1 MGDVAARV
9 DSKILKKWGGKTRS
23 RALAR
28 FCPRCTYPLT
38 SISKGEVELDHCNRC
53 KGNFFDPGEIG
64 ATFGG
69 FTDPEKWVETHVATS
84 LGRSK
89 LGCPAGHEHLQAFR
103 VSFEKKEVEV
113 DVCPDCKGLWL
124 DATEGKQLQEILVAE
139 QDAKQ
144 AAEVSAGGAKTYLFQ
159 LFTGFPI
166 EVYNPVRRRPVLL
179 LTLMTFLVFIFVGQ
193 MAVGREIVIAFCLIP
208 QAFWAGEQLWGLL
221 THTFLHGGLFHLL
234 GNIYFLYIFGDNIE
248 DTLGKNG
255 LVLVLVVSALVGGAL
270 HAATHPQSP
279 IPVLGASSAVSGVI
293 GAYLV
298 LFPRVKVWV
307 VFFFVRFK
315 LGVLWYFGIWVFFNC
330 LNAFRGVPGIAWF
343 GHIGGF
349 AAGVAVA
356 YAVRKRLR
364 FGI

>member
-1 MGDVAARV
+1 MSDVAAIV
-9 DSKILKKWGGKTRS
+9 DSKIIKEWGGKRRS
-23 RALAR
+23 TVLAR
-28 FCPRCTYPLT
+28 FCPRCTYPL
-38 SISKGEVELDHCNRC
+38 SSRSEGDVELDHCNRC
-53 KGNFFDPGEIG
+53 KGNFFDPGEVG
-64 ATFGG
+64 ATFGV

-89 LGCPAGHEHLQAFR
+89 LRCPAGHEHLQAFR

-113 DVCPDCKGLWL
+113 DVCLECKGLWL

-144 AAEVSAGGAKTYLFQ
+144 VAEVSAGGAKTYLFQ

-166 EVYNPVRRRPVLL
+166 EVYNPVRKRPVLL
-179 LTLMTFLVFIFVGQ
+179 LTLISSLVFIYVGQ
-193 MAVGREIVIAFCLIP
+193 MAAGREFVQAFCLIP
-208 QAFWAGEQLWGLL
+208 QAFWAGEQIWGLL
-221 THTFLHGGLFHLL
+221 THAFLHGGLVHLL
-234 GNIYFLYIFGDNIE
+234 GNLYFLYVFGDNIE
-248 DTLGKNG
+248 DTLGKKG
-255 LVLVLVVSALVGGAL
+255 LVLVLLLSALVGGVL

-279 IPVLGASSAVSGVI
+279 IPVLGASGAISGII

-315 LGVLWYFGIWVFFNC
+315 LGVLWYFGIWVLFNG
-330 LNAFRGVPGIAWF
+330 LNAFRGVPGVAWL

-356 YAVRKRLR
+356 YLIRKMLR
-364 FGI
+364 FRI